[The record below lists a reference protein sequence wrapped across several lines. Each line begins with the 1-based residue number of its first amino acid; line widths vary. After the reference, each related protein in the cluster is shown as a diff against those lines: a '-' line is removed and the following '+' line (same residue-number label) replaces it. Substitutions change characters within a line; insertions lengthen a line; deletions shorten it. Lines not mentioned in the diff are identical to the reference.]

1 MHPQFIVQLPL
12 QLEKGLADINANF
25 AVNGSDLSGSVKGLV
40 NQAKLLVTNAS
51 SENDTAQR
59 LAKALESVSKLV
71 MNLNVGGSVSD
82 PIVKLKSNLD
92 SIIGDVLGEELKG
105 QLKEVEADVKTKI
118 QSKYGDD
125 LNRLQEKRELL
136 ADYQSLLGDREA
148 ALQAIMKELM

>member
-1 MHPQFIVQLPL
+1 
-12 QLEKGLADINANF
+12 
-25 AVNGSDLSGSVKGLV
+25 
-40 NQAKLLVTNAS
+40 
-51 SENDTAQR
+51 
-59 LAKALESVSKLV
+59 